1 MKHVIVQLLWPYG
14 YHIMDKEAIQ
24 DEVITDAVTNL
35 SAIIE
40 KQPNAGHP
48 SGFIGPENAA
58 IVAQKQVDHLR
69 GPLIIHPLSCERG

>member
-1 MKHVIVQLLWPYG
+1 MVDVIVQLLYPFG
-14 YHIMDKEAIQ
+14 YHIMKIEAIQ
-24 DEVITDAVTNL
+24 DDVIQDAITKL

-58 IVAQKQVDHLR
+58 IVAQKQVM
-69 GPLIIHPLSCERG
+69 